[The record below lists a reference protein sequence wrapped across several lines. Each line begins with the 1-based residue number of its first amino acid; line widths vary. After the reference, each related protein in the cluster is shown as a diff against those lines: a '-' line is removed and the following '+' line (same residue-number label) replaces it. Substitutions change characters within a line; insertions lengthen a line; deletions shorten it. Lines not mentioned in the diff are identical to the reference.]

1 MEKFRHAVRQFV
13 TRLARAVASRR
24 GPEREAGM
32 TTAELLGNAALGVL
46 ALVVIWGLLQ
56 SLGVDIVTSLRS
68 ALIR

>member
-1 MEKFRHAVRQFV
+1 M
-13 TRLARAVASRR
+13 RR
-24 GPEREAGM
+24 TQGDESGM

>member
-1 MEKFRHAVRQFV
+1 MSKRNCDE
-13 TRLARAVASRR
+13 S
-24 GPEREAGM
+24 GM

-56 SLGVDIVTSLRS
+56 ALGVDIVNSLRS